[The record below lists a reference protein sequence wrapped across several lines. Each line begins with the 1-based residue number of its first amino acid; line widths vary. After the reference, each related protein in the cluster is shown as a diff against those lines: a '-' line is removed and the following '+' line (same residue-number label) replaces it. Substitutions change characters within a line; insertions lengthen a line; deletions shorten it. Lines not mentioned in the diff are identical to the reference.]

1 MERNISEVP
10 ELARI
15 KFLFD
20 ITIAIAIKMQVAI
33 HDQAPPRTFIS
44 SADII
49 AIYSLYDFSLS

>member
-20 ITIAIAIKMQVAI
+20 ITIAIAIRMQIAI
-33 HDQAPPRTFIS
+33 HDLAPPRTYIS
-44 SADII
+44 SANYI
-49 AIYSLYDFSLS
+49 AIYSLYDFSLP